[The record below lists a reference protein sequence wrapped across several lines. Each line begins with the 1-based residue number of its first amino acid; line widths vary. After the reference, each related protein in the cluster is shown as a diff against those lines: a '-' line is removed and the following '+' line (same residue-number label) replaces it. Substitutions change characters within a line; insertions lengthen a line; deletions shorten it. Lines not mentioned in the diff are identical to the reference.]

1 MYVAFVVLD
10 YMEEI
15 FQTFIK
21 ASKEE
26 IIDAAAKLRE
36 KTPAA
41 MNTMLEKQSRE
52 EAIKRKEERSQMVVK
67 DVSPTTPG
75 TSSQYYTGGLSCS
88 FYQNDVILLFTD
100 IHYKIIIILI
110 IIIIIIISL
119 VSQVTQ
125 GNTQQNNEKR
135 TRTCKKCKNPSK
147 GYKNVLD
154 CPRNKK

>member
-1 MYVAFVVLD
+1 MYIAFVVLD
-10 YMEEI
+10 YVEEI

-26 IIDAAAKLRE
+26 IINAAAKLRE

-52 EAIKRKEERSQMVVK
+52 EAIKKKEERSQMVVK
-67 DVSPTTPG
+67 DVPPTTPG

-88 FYQNDVILLFTD
+88 FYQNDVILSLTD

-110 IIIIIIISL
+110 IIIIISV
-119 VSQVTQ
+119 VSQVPQ
-125 GNTQQNNEKR
+125 ENTQKNNEKR
-135 TRTCKKCKNPSK
+135 IRTCKKCKNPMK
-147 GYKNVLD
+147 CHKNVLD